1 MTAKKQITIAM
12 VALIFTP
19 LFLLGCDDKD
29 KKTAYAQANQA
40 KAELVKLKAE
50 LLGLKAEKAFLKE
63 KLQTATLAHEQ
74 VANQLNDL
82 LEEHDELAGEA
93 EDAQQSSEH
102 LITILAEQ
110 VKEVTVL
117 QEQNDQLKAVIE
129 QLQATI
135 KQQQEKIDQ
144 QLTAIEALQAQ
155 PAPETIAEEQ
165 EPNELPEQ
173 L

>member
-1 MTAKKQITIAM
+1 ML
-12 VALIFTP
+12 ALIFAS
-19 LFLLGCDDKD
+19 LFLLGCEDKD
-29 KKTAYAQANQA
+29 KKTAYAQANEA

-50 LLGLKAEKAFLKE
+50 LLGLKAEKAFLRE

-74 VANQLNDL
+74 LANQLNDL
-82 LEEHDELAGEA
+82 LEEHDDLAGEA
-93 EDAQQSSEH
+93 EDAQQSSEQ
-102 LITILAEQ
+102 LITLLAEQ
-110 VKEVTVL
+110 VKKVTVL

-144 QLTAIEALQAQ
+144 QLAAIEAL
-155 PAPETIAEEQ
+155 PAPETIVEEQ